1 MAKEKTLDEALDEF
15 DRWGEALSRKLQRMT
30 PAQRVEYFAGS
41 LERLRKSTGIDLKL
55 KVVKAP
61 KRVASKS

>member
-1 MAKEKTLDEALDEF
+1 MAREKTLDEALDEF
-15 DRWGEALSRKLQRMT
+15 DRWGEALSRRLQKMT
-30 PAQRVEYFAGS
+30 PAQRVDYLAGS

-61 KRVASKS
+61 KRIASTS